1 MYTMHIPSSF
11 LWALDHRHVCTIVI
25 VSLYNTTAQNF
36 SVLPPDAG
44 S

>member
-11 LWALDHRHVCTIVI
+11 LWALNHRHVCTIMI
-25 VSLYNTTAQNF
+25 VSLCNIAAQKF

>member
-1 MYTMHIPSSF
+1 MYTMHISSSF
-11 LWALDHRHVCTIVI
+11 LWALDHSHVYTIMI
-25 VSLYNTTAQNF
+25 VSLCNTAAQNF